1 MNIQDKSTVFR
12 HSNQEER
19 GPLICFSHLRWDF
32 VYQRPQHLMERF
44 AIQRQVFF
52 FEEMIRTDHYAPCL
66 EFHAYKGSEVKC
78 IRPRIPH
85 SFSESQTRD
94 ALEELVVELIHMSG
108 GRTPT
113 FWFYTPMM
121 YDFTSAI
128 DSELVVYDCMDELAN
143 FLGAPACL
151 HALEVELIRRADV
164 VFTGGYSLFEAKRL
178 LHDNIHPFPSGVDI
192 EHFRIARNG
201 PSAPL
206 NSTTLNRPK
215 LGYYGVIDERL
226 DLALVAATAA
236 ARPEWSI
243 VLIGPVVKISQ
254 GDLPRAPNIHY
265 TGQVPYA
272 ELPDHLAAWDV
283 AIMPFA
289 LNDAT
294 RFISP
299 TKAPEYLASGRP
311 VVSTPIKDV
320 VRHYGGVK
328 GVFIAGDTE
337 EFIEL
342 CDRALSLKKSDD
354 SWLVDAD
361 EILATCTWDETFQRM
376 SGHLDAAMV
385 RRTQSAQDLSHPPL
399 YRRRGSGGGYDYL
412 IVGAGFAGSV
422 LAERLA
428 ADSGKR
434 VLLCDRRPHVGGN
447 AYDFRDPSGILVH
460 KYGPHIFHT
469 NSDAIF
475 SYLSRFTAWRAYEH
489 RVLADV
495 AGTLLPIPINRTTL
509 NGLYGVDL
517 RNDVQA
523 AAFLTSCAENVEA
536 IVSSKDVV
544 IAAVGRDLYHT
555 FFEGYTR
562 KQWGLDPSELDKSV
576 AARIPTRTSTDDR
589 YFQDSIQAMPLHGYT
604 HMFENM
610 LDHDNIDILLG
621 ADFSEVRKEH
631 VAAHTIF
638 TGPIDEYYEHI
649 FWALPYRS
657 LRFRHE
663 TYDRRRVQPVG
674 VVNYPSEQI
683 PYTRITEYKHLT
695 GQVHPKTSVSYEFAC
710 AEGDPYYPIPRPEN
724 QALFKR
730 YEQLAK
736 ASPNVTFVG
745 RLGTYR
751 YYNMDQVVGQALAT
765 YRRLKTFTSSEG
777 RVVSRS

>member
-1 MNIQDKSTVFR
+1 MNIQDKSTVFQ
-12 HSNQEER
+12 HSNPENL

-44 AIQRQVFF
+44 AINRQVFF
-52 FEEMIRTDHYAPCL
+52 FEEMIRTDHHAGYL
-66 EFHAYKGSEVKC
+66 ELHAFKGSEVKC
-78 IRPRIPH
+78 VRPRIPH
-85 SFSESQTRD
+85 SFSDRQTKD
-94 ALEELVVELIHMSG
+94 ALEELVGELIHMSG

-128 DSELVVYDCMDELAN
+128 DAELVIYDCMDELAN
-143 FLGAPACL
+143 FLGAPARL
-151 HALEVELIRRADV
+151 HALEAELMRRSDV

-201 PSAPL
+201 RSAPL
-206 NSTTLNRPK
+206 NSTTINPPK
-215 LGYYGVIDERL
+215 LGYYGVIDERM

-299 TKAPEYLASGRP
+299 TKTPEYLASGRP

-328 GVFIAGDTE
+328 GVFIAGDAE

-361 EILATCTWDETFQRM
+361 EILATCTWDETFHRM

-385 RRTQSAQDLSHPPL
+385 RRTQSVQDLSHPPL

-447 AYDFRDPSGILVH
+447 AYDFHDPSGILVH

-475 SYLSRFTAWRAYEH
+475 SYLSKFTAWRAYEH

-509 NGLYGVDL
+509 NGLYGLDL
-517 RNDVQA
+517 RNDAQA

-544 IAAVGRDLYHT
+544 ISAVGRDLYHT

-589 YFQDSIQAMPLHGYT
+589 YFQDSLQAMPLHGYT

-649 FWALPYRS
+649 FGALPYRS

-736 ASPNVTFVG
+736 ASPGVTFVG
-745 RLGTYR
+745 RLGTYK

-777 RVVSRS
+777 RVVTRS

>member
-1 MNIQDKSTVFR
+1 
-12 HSNQEER
+12 
-19 GPLICFSHLRWDF
+19 
-32 VYQRPQHLMERF
+32 MERF
-44 AIQRQVFF
+44 AVHQPVFF
-52 FEEMIRTDHYAPCL
+52 FEEMIGTDHHAPYF
-66 EFHAYKGSEVKC
+66 EFHTFKGSRVKC

-85 SFSESQTRD
+85 TYSATRTRD
-94 ALEELVVELIHMSG
+94 ALEEMVRQLIDLSG
-108 GRTPT
+108 GRNPT

-121 YDFTSAI
+121 YDFARKI
-128 DSELVVYDCMDELAN
+128 DAELVIYDCMDELAN
-143 FLGAPACL
+143 FLGAPARL
-151 HALEVELIRRADV
+151 HALEAELMRRADV

-201 PSAPL
+201 PSKLPGA
-206 NSTTLNRPK
+206 TTTDRPR
-215 LGYYGVIDERL
+215 LGYCGVIDERL
-226 DLALVAATAA
+226 DLALIAATAA
-236 ARPEWSI
+236 ARPNWTV

-254 GDLPRAPNIHY
+254 GDLPRAPNIRY
-265 TGQVPYA
+265 VGQVPYA
-272 ELPDHLAAWDV
+272 DLPAHLAGWDV

-299 TKAPEYLASGRP
+299 TKTPEYLASGRP
-311 VVSTPIKDV
+311 VVSTPVKDV

-328 GVFIAGDTE
+328 GVFIADDSQ

-342 CDRALSLKKSDD
+342 CERALSLKKSDD
-354 SWLVDAD
+354 SWLVPVD
-361 EILATCTWDETFQRM
+361 EILASCTWDETFNRM
-376 SGHLDAAMV
+376 NSHLDAAMV
-385 RRTQSAQDLSHPPL
+385 RRAESVQNLSRPSIRRQSRPGQ
-399 YRRRGSGGGYDYL
+399 RYDYL

-428 ADSGKR
+428 SDGGKR

-447 AYDFRDPSGILVH
+447 AYDFHDASGILVH

-475 SYLSRFTAWRAYEH
+475 SYLSRFTAWRVYEH

-495 AGTLLPIPINRTTL
+495 GGMLLPIPINRTTL
-509 NGLYGVDL
+509 NGLYQLDL
-517 RNDVQA
+517 ENDGQA
-523 AAFLTSCAENVEA
+523 AAFLASRAENLPA
-536 IVSSKDVV
+536 IISSKDAVV
-544 IAAVGRDLYHT
+544 ATVGRDLYRT

-576 AARIPTRTSTDDR
+576 TARIPTRTNTDDR
-589 YFQDSIQAMPLHGYT
+589 YFQDSIQAMPLHGYSQ
-604 HMFENM
+604 MFENM
-610 LDHDNIDILLG
+610 LDLDNIDILLE
-621 ADFSEVRKEH
+621 AEFSDVRKEYE
-631 VAAHTIF
+631 AAHTIF
-638 TGPIDEYYEHI
+638 TGPIDEYYGYRYG
-649 FWALPYRS
+649 ALPYRS
-657 LRFRHE
+657 LQFQHE
-663 TYDRRRVQPVG
+663 THDRRRFQPVG
-674 VVNYPSEQI
+674 VINYPSEEI

-745 RLGTYR
+745 RLATYK

-765 YRRLKTFTSSEG
+765 YRRLKNFTSGEKLA
-777 RVVSRS
+777 SRSEQVSKACSPSAE